1 MEFSGEMIV
10 RPLQPAALAQR
21 GMGELEQFVL
31 RGRARDRIQRFTLEY
46 VAATDEYV
54 IKVPAGMN
62 ENQVS
67 TELMRTGDYQYA
79 EPNWFCYPVATP
91 NDPLYNSQWHHP
103 KVQSPQAWDLVIGSS
118 TQIVA
123 VVDTGIDL
131 THPDLAPNRVPGF
144 NSVDRLPE
152 TSGGQV
158 NDLNGHGTHTAG
170 DAAAIGNNAVGVSGM
185 GWNFKIMM
193 VRTSNSAGGGAFT
206 ADMMAGA
213 RWAAENGAK
222 SVSVSYAGVDAATI
236 GTTGTY
242 LKSIGSLLLFAAG
255 NDNRDLSG
263 FFHEDTIV
271 VGASTET
278 DTKASF
284 SAYGRAIHVF
294 APGTNIVSTNLG
306 GGYGPASGTSMAAP
320 VANGVVAMIFA
331 ANPLLSAQEVH
342 DILRDNCDNIG
353 SSTIFGSGRVNQF
366 KSVTAAMAST
376 PIEGLPVAIEAY
388 EGTYLA
394 GGLSDILN
402 PNTGGPSFDVKSV
415 DKGRLGNVAATLV
428 TFDTGTPGASYRS
441 LIVHLQGK
449 ATPMALNTGTCYL
462 WNYTS
467 SKFEVL
473 GQFSLR
479 STGWVNFDTEIRTN
493 PGRYISAGGEVKLLF
508 RANGARAGG
517 RIPSAGFTLKTG
529 HAKIRFTTNN

>member
-10 RPLQPAALAQR
+10 RPLQPAALANK
-21 GMGELEQFVL
+21 GMGEFEQFVV
-31 RGRARDRIQRFTLEY
+31 RSRAKDRIRQYTIEY
-46 VAATDEYV
+46 VPQTDEY
-54 IKVPAGMN
+54 IMKVPAGMN

-67 TELMRTGDYQYA
+67 SMLMRTGDYQYA
-79 EPNWFCYPVATP
+79 EPNWFCYPLATP
-91 NDPLYNSQWHHP
+91 NDPLYNQQWHHP
-103 KVQSPQAWDLVIGSS
+103 KVQAPFAWDLVIGSA

-131 THPDLAPNRVPGF
+131 THPDLAANRVPGF

-158 NDLNGHGTHTAG
+158 NDINGHGTHVAG
-170 DAAAIGNNAVGVSGM
+170 DAAAIGNNGVGVSGM

-193 VRTSNSAGGGAFT
+193 IRTSNSPGGGAFT
-206 ADMMAGA
+206 DDMMAGA

-255 NDNRDLSG
+255 NDNRDLNG

-284 SAYGRAIHVF
+284 SAFGRAIHVF
-294 APGTNIVSTNLG
+294 APGTNILSTSNG
-306 GGYGPASGTSMAAP
+306 GGYGPSSGTSMAAP

-331 ANPLLSAQEVH
+331 ANPNLSAQEVH

-353 SSTIFGSGRVNQF
+353 SSSIFGSGRVNMF
-366 KSVTAAMAST
+366 KAVSAAMASSPT
-376 PIEGLPVAIEAY
+376 IGLPVAVEAY
-388 EGTYLA
+388 EGTYLS
-394 GGLSDILN
+394 GSLSDILS

-415 DKGRLGNVAATLV
+415 DRGRLGHVAATLV
-428 TFDTGTPGASYRS
+428 TFDTGTPGASYRT
-441 LIVHLQGK
+441 LKVNLQGK
-449 ATPMALNTGTCYL
+449 ATPTSLNTGTCYL
-462 WNYTS
+462 WNYSS
-467 SKFEVL
+467 SKFEVV

-479 STGWVNFDTEIRTN
+479 TTGWVDFSTEIRTN
-493 PGRYISAGGEVKLLF
+493 PGRYINPGGEVKLLF

-517 RIPSAGFTLKTG
+517 RLPSAGFTLKTG
-529 HAKIRFTTNN
+529 HAKISFTTVN